1 MAWATGH
8 CVLLRHLVIMKIK
21 EHNMCRLCGEGQE
34 TPLHLLNECPATQSL
49 RVAWE
54 TLLRNPDHAK
64 CSPILSMAER
74 LLFFAKEPK
83 IKQLM
88 TRDNE
93 QAVLMLAHPRRHPND
108 REAGSPQNP
117 GDQSIEYQAQ
127 PGANYTL
134 SSPSMVSSEED

>member
-1 MAWATGH
+1 
-8 CVLLRHLVIMKIK
+8 MKIK

-34 TPLHLLNECPATQSL
+34 TPLHLLNECPATLSQ

-54 TLLRNPDHAK
+54 TLLQNPDHAK

-93 QAVLMLAHPRRHPND
+93 QAVLMLAHPRRHPN
-108 REAGSPQNP
+108 EAGSPQNP
-117 GDQSIEYQAQ
+117 GHK
-127 PGANYTL
+127 PGEMTWSCNIHSFRIL
-134 SSPSMVSSEED
+134 ISMGELALECHIRHYM

>member
-1 MAWATGH
+1 MGNRT
-8 CVLLRHLVIMKIK
+8 
-21 EHNMCRLCGEGQE
+21 LCPPMPPPDYENQGAQHVQALWRRAGD
-34 TPLHLLNECPATQSL
+34 PLHLLNECPATLDL

-64 CSPILSMAER
+64 CSPILSMTER
-74 LLFFAKEPK
+74 LLFFAKEPR

-88 TRDNE
+88 TRENE
-93 QAVLMLAHPRRHPND
+93 QAVLMLAHPMRHPYD

-117 GDQSIEYQAQ
+117 GDPSNEYQAQ